1 MFILNVNSQICMGEV
16 SDDSEYITRFEV
28 EVLDEREP
36 EEFDTTGLPRGTS
49 LDAGIPGGRVAK
61 VGTITLECLHV
72 GLLCESQNNIL
83 DVCNADSSIWG
94 GVAAS
99 FLSEDETNGY
109 YQETEELEN
118 CCTGDVMLILDI
130 NLEEPYRSRGVE
142 MILAQRLIQSLGSG
156 CHLAVFYYEDQHHEV
171 NWYTEMGFKLGPRP
185 GYMYLN
191 LTLRHPRIVETI
203 DGQSRPLCRFIA
215 KPDEDNT
222 PQEIQVN

>member
-1 MFILNVNSQICMGEV
+1 MFILNVNSQICMEAISVDNG
-16 SDDSEYITRFEV
+16 YITRFEV

-36 EEFDTTGLPRGTS
+36 EEFDTAGLPRGTS

-61 VGTITLECLHV
+61 VGTVVLECLHI
-72 GLLCESQNNIL
+72 GLLCESQDNIL

-99 FLSEDETNGY
+99 FLSGETNGY
-109 YQETEELEN
+109 YQDTEELEN

-130 NLEEPYRSRGVE
+130 NLEEHYRGRGVE
-142 MILAQRLIQSLGSG
+142 MVLAQRLIQTLGSG

-191 LTLRHPRIVETI
+191 LTRRYPKVFETVN
-203 DGQSRPLCRFIA
+203 GQDQSLCRFIA
-215 KPDEDNT
+215 KPDSDDA
-222 PQEIQVN
+222 PREIQVN